1 MLVIA
6 TAKGFFG
13 QYRNEGDEFEV
24 PEGTKAAWFGPAD
37 GPAQKA
43 KPAKAG
49 KQPTTLSEVGK
60 DAAQSFVEANK
71 PLA

>member
-24 PEGTKAAWFGPAD
+24 PEDAKGSWFKPVDVPEDEAPAVRRPRKPKDEKAEGDAAD
-37 GPAQKA
+37 G
-43 KPAKAG
+43 
-49 KQPTTLSEVGK
+49 LS
-60 DAAQSFVEANK
+60 
-71 PLA
+71 

>member
-24 PEGTKAAWFGPAD
+24 PEGTKGSWFKPVDAQEDEAPTVRRPRKPKDEKAESDAAD
-37 GPAQKA
+37 GL
-43 KPAKAG
+43 
-49 KQPTTLSEVGK
+49 T
-60 DAAQSFVEANK
+60 
-71 PLA
+71 

>member
-24 PEGTKAAWFGPAD
+24 PEGTKGSWFKPVPAD
-37 GPAQKA
+37 EPEA
-43 KPAKAG
+43 KPARGRRASAE
-49 KQPTTLSEVGK
+49 PADDLV
-60 DAAQSFVEANK
+60 
-71 PLA
+71 